1 MLRKLMKEK
10 HISAKQLSE
19 MTGIGLSSIKK
30 YSSKERA
37 VSVKNAKKIA
47 DVLNVEWWKL
57 CE

>member
-1 MLRKLMKEK
+1 MKEK